1 MVNSPSPSWCNC
13 HLREREAWYRAE
25 LKRQPEWEAFVKAG
39 GVEWV
44 RQKNQSGNKPGK
56 EEK

>member
-13 HLREREAWYRAE
+13 HLDTQPRHCRVCAPERKPTR
-25 LKRQPEWEAFVKAG
+25 K
-39 GVEWV
+39 
-44 RQKNQSGNKPGK
+44 QKTQSGNKPGK